1 MNPAAATN
9 TGYYWRVRS
18 SDAAG
23 NVGSWSASRTFFF
36 DNVAPVISSLGS
48 ESYVWNQSRSFSG
61 YVKNGDSVQLR
72 SKITDNYLGTLYST
86 GITAN
91 LSAYSAGASVGAGTF
106 SSNLAA
112 WDFTAS
118 CTDGSK
124 TATVTAHDLAGNV
137 ASSGISAICDNTA
150 PAVTNSVITSPTPS
164 SYVS

>member
-1 MNPAAATN
+1 MNPGAATN

-36 DNVAPVISSLGS
+36 DNVAPAISSLGS
-48 ESYVWNQSRSFSG
+48 ESYVWNASRSFSG
-61 YVKNGDSVQLR
+61 YVKNGDNVQLR

-91 LSAYSAGASVGAGTF
+91 LSGYSAGTSVAVGSFA
-106 SSNLAA
+106 SNLAT

-124 TATVTAHDLAGNV
+124 TATVTAYDLAGNS

-150 PAVTNSVITSPTPS
+150 PAVTDSVITSPAPS